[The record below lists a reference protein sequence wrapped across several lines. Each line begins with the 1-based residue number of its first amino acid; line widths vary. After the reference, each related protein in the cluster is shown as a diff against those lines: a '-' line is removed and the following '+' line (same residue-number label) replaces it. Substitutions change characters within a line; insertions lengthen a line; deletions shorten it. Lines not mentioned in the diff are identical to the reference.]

1 MASYKLLV
9 PGIIVGLA
17 GLLSFGLYTGMHLE
31 TQEQNQAP
39 VTSGLFARDEVD
51 SGLSLPV
58 LSVLFG
64 FLTAASAILG
74 IGLHLHLDSMSW
86 RQAEM
91 RSAIEEAADIAIE
104 GAGRTWIDVLSGIF
118 IIAIPAFANDG
129 QNSGTATWLK
139 DVVIA
144 ITVFQMLACG
154 LVGVVGWRIGE
165 KVKVLDGNIVGIN
178 TVKDGARKEGIFSA

>member
-118 IIAIPAFANDG
+118 IIAIPAFASDG
-129 QNSGTATWLK
+129 QNAGTATWLK

-154 LVGVVGWRIGE
+154 LVGVIGWRIGG